1 MPWLEDAG
9 NIVEE
14 SVEAM
19 CNHKKPQ
26 KPQKTTKT
34 HKNHKKNHTKQKIFF
49 NASVILDQRKLEN

>member
-1 MPWLEDAG
+1 MPRMEDAD

-26 KPQKTTKT
+26 KTIKTTKN
-34 HKNHKKNHTKQKIFF
+34 HKNHKTTKNHKKP
-49 NASVILDQRKLEN
+49 